1 MPEIFCLK
9 KLAEETQVYA
19 RFFGKSGII
28 LLSYTGSAHKIM
40 KGLPA
45 GMTPTNGG
53 GVNMDTVDKIVNEI
67 SQKLATSIVDTT
79 YYKVLYEE
87 SQEKLTAAQAQL
99 EQAQARLNEV
109 SQTLESDEALKEL
122 FDEVANKLEKE

>member
-19 RFFGKSGII
+19 RFFGKSVII

-53 GVNMDTVDKIVNEI
+53 GVNMDTVNKIINEI
-67 SQKLATSIVDTT
+67 SQNLANAIVEATKYT
-79 YYKVLYEE
+79 VLYKEANEE
-87 SQEKLTAAQAQL
+87 NK
-99 EQAQARLNEV
+99 RVNELLAKFNDV
-109 SQTLESDEALKEL
+109 LDSDQALKEL
-122 FDEVANKLEKE
+122 FDETAQKLEEQKD